1 MWFNCISGGGYPV
14 KTSDSGS
21 GGAETDSSSYHQCG
35 GECRGGEF
43 LCSSSCTCIP
53 TSWRCDG
60 EPDCVADDDEADCGQ
75 DGNGECLSEEGNVEC
90 PRTGRCI
97 KKEWL
102 CDGDDDCGDFS
113 DETHCGK
120 VMVSCNI
127 VDFHLPRQRIM
138 VGFYPKKTYFIKKIV
153 SLNYIFDVKY
163 TR

>member
-1 MWFNCISGGGYPV
+1 MQTAHIKHIFLSIVKVVHVCLLAGGYPV
-14 KTSDSGS
+14 KNPESGD
-21 GGAETDSSSYHQCG
+21 GGAESDSPSYHQCG

-75 DGNGECLSEEGNVEC
+75 DGNAECLPEEGNVEC
-90 PRTGRCI
+90 PRTRRCI

-113 DETHCGK
+113 DETHCGNR
-120 VMVSCNI
+120 V
-127 VDFHLPRQRIM
+127 
-138 VGFYPKKTYFIKKIV
+138 KI
-153 SLNYIFDVKY
+153 I
-163 TR
+163 